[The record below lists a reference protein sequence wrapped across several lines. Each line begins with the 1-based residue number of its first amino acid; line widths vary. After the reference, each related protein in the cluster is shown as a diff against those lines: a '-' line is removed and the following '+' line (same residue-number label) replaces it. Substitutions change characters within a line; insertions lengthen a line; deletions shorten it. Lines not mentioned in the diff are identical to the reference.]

1 MDSKAFPDL
10 GDDEDYFVRLAAFLW
25 RFRGPC
31 ILVLV
36 VSALVGAIFHQE
48 MLPRRTAL
56 SLRLVSPGVSYRY
69 ADYWVPAGKVWRA
82 QLVAMAGERSR
93 PDRKIS
99 VRATDEPWLLELS
112 AEHTLSDTPEGD
124 LRKLVGDA
132 QSELGVPSGVD
143 GETNSRVLSA
153 LGSAGPT
160 ALMSQLK
167 HRLLTLEQL
176 LQQASSEIEGAVTSV
191 VRTGLESGHLQIS
204 GTATSVPV
212 QSVPYYPWYESVQQ
226 RVCQRLA
233 ASGDSSKVTSLSE
246 EQRNSLSGNL
256 EQASLLLTQVWFG
269 MDPLNPAN
277 QLPSAQIQRAQQGLS
292 GHSLIKTVA
301 ISCWFGLA
309 AILVLAIV
317 GEWLM
322 RNSRQIFNGKKPES
336 ASELFGQKSG

>member
-1 MDSKAFPDL
+1 MNSEAFPDL
-10 GDDEDYFVRLAAFLW
+10 IDDEDYFVRLAAFLW
-25 RFRGPC
+25 RFRTLC

-36 VSALVGAIFHQE
+36 VSALAGAIYFQA

-56 SLRLVSPGVSYRY
+56 SLRLVSPSVSYRY
-69 ADYWVPAGKVWRA
+69 SDYWVSAGKMWRA

-99 VRATDEPWLLELS
+99 IRATDEPWLFELS
-112 AEHTLSDTPEGD
+112 AEHTLSDVAEDD
-124 LRKLVGDA
+124 LRKLVSDA
-132 QSELGVPSGVD
+132 QSELRILSGVD
-143 GETNSRVLSA
+143 DEADSRVLSA

-160 ALMSQLK
+160 ELMSQLK
-167 HRLLTLEQL
+167 YRLLTLEQL
-176 LQQASSEIEGAVTSV
+176 LQQASTETEGAVASV

-233 ASGDSSKVTSLSE
+233 ASGDSKIAKRLSE
-246 EQRNSLSGNL
+246 EQRNSLSENL

-277 QLPSAQIQRAQQGLS
+277 QLPSAQIQRAQQGSS
-292 GHSLIKTVA
+292 GHSLINTVA
-301 ISCWFGLA
+301 LSCWFGLA
-309 AILVLAIV
+309 VILALAIA

-322 RNSRQIFNGKKPES
+322 RNSVQIFYGKRS
-336 ASELFGQKSG
+336 NSLSERFVQK